1 MKTIALIP
9 ARLESKR
16 FPNKLLKKING
27 IPIILKT
34 FRAALE
40 TKLFDEVYVVS
51 ANDEVLR
58 IIKDEGGLTFK
69 SLSDHLSGTD
79 RIAEAAINIK
89 HDIVVNLQGDEPF
102 INKEAIS
109 DLINSFNDKDVQI
122 SSLMTKFK
130 NFDEINN
137 PNNVKV
143 IINNHNDAI
152 YFSRLPIPFGSE
164 KIDDFNR
171 HIGVYAF
178 TRNALI
184 DFSKLE
190 RSKLEIIESL
200 EGIRIIENSKKIRM
214 ISTSFHGLS
223 IDTPED
229 LIEAIKINLSNDKN
243 LS

>member
-27 IPIILKT
+27 IPIILRTYTSAVK
-34 FRAALE
+34 

-51 ANDEVLR
+51 ANDE
-58 IIKDEGGLTFK
+58 IIDLITTHNGLTFR
-69 SLSDHLSGTD
+69 SLKNHASGTD
-79 RIAEAAINIK
+79 RIAEAAVNIDA
-89 HDIVVNLQGDEPF
+89 DIVVNLQGDEPF

-109 DLINSFNDKDVQI
+109 DLIKSFDDSNVNI
-122 SSLMTKFK
+122 ASLMTKFK
-130 NFDEINN
+130 SFEEISN

-143 IINNHNDAI
+143 IVDSSSNAI
-152 YFSRLPIPFGSE
+152 YFSRLPIPYNSK
-164 KIDDFNR
+164 KIKDYNR

-178 TRNALI
+178 LKTALI
-184 DFSKLE
+184 DFSRQE

-200 EGIRIIENSKKIRM
+200 EGIRVIENSNKIKM
-214 ISTSFHGLS
+214 ISTSFHGIS

-229 LIEAIKINLSNDKN
+229 LINAEKFISQND
-243 LS
+243 

>member
-69 SLSDHLSGTD
+69 SLRDHLSGTD
-79 RIAEAAINIK
+79 RIAEAAINIE

-122 SSLMTKFK
+122 ASLMTKFK
-130 NFDEINN
+130 NFDEITN

-143 IINNHNDAI
+143 IVNKHNDAI
-152 YFSRLPIPFGSE
+152 YFSRLPIPFGS
-164 KIDDFNR
+164 
-171 HIGVYAF
+171 
-178 TRNALI
+178 
-184 DFSKLE
+184 
-190 RSKLEIIESL
+190 
-200 EGIRIIENSKKIRM
+200 KKI
-214 ISTSFHGLS
+214 
-223 IDTPED
+223 
-229 LIEAIKINLSNDKN
+229 
-243 LS
+243 

>member
-16 FPNKLLKKING
+16 FPNKLVNKING

-79 RIAEAAINIK
+79 RIAEAAINIE

-122 SSLMTKFK
+122 ASLMTKFK
-130 NFDEINN
+130 NFDEIIN
-137 PNNVKV
+137 PNML
-143 IINNHNDAI
+143 
-152 YFSRLPIPFGSE
+152 RLLLTSIMMLFIFLDYLFHLVLR
-164 KIDDFNR
+164 KLRIL
-171 HIGVYAF
+171 IATLVF
-178 TRNALI
+178 THL
-184 DFSKLE
+184 LE
-190 RSKLEIIESL
+190 ML
-200 EGIRIIENSKKIRM
+200 
-214 ISTSFHGLS
+214 
-223 IDTPED
+223 
-229 LIEAIKINLSNDKN
+229 
-243 LS
+243 

>member
-16 FPNKLLKKING
+16 FPNKLVKKING

-102 INKEAIS
+102 INKEATI
-109 DLINSFNDKDVQI
+109 
-122 SSLMTKFK
+122 
-130 NFDEINN
+130 
-137 PNNVKV
+137 
-143 IINNHNDAI
+143 
-152 YFSRLPIPFGSE
+152 
-164 KIDDFNR
+164 
-171 HIGVYAF
+171 AF
-178 TRNALI
+178 PPA
-184 DFSKLE
+184 
-190 RSKLEIIESL
+190 
-200 EGIRIIENSKKIRM
+200 G
-214 ISTSFHGLS
+214 GW
-223 IDTPED
+223 
-229 LIEAIKINLSNDKN
+229 
-243 LS
+243 

>member
-16 FPNKLLKKING
+16 FPNKLVNKING

-122 SSLMTKFK
+122 ASLMTKFK
-130 NFDEINN
+130 NFDEIIN
-137 PNNVKV
+137 PNML
-143 IINNHNDAI
+143 
-152 YFSRLPIPFGSE
+152 RLLLTSIMMLFIFLDYLFHLVLR
-164 KIDDFNR
+164 KLRIL
-171 HIGVYAF
+171 IATLVF
-178 TRNALI
+178 THL
-184 DFSKLE
+184 LE
-190 RSKLEIIESL
+190 ML
-200 EGIRIIENSKKIRM
+200 
-214 ISTSFHGLS
+214 
-223 IDTPED
+223 
-229 LIEAIKINLSNDKN
+229 
-243 LS
+243 